1 MGGKRGR
8 SKAAIGRAA
17 ADLFSHGGYA
27 ATSIRDIAHEADAD
41 PALVIRHYGSK
52 EQLFL
57 DTMRVPSDWTLHFDP
72 PRETLGERIVRF
84 VLATDPRVHTIYL
97 ALMRASDASDVA
109 AALREAHEHAFVEPL
124 REMLEGPDAD
134 LRARLVAAAIGGLLS
149 ALWLVGDEYLVTAD
163 RQTLITAYAGAIQQ
177 LITPNAST
185 ESGSSV

>member
-1 MGGKRGR
+1 MIYGFLRHVVSYVASSAG
-8 SKAAIGRAA
+8 
-17 ADLFSHGGYA
+17 
-27 ATSIRDIAHEADAD
+27 SIR
-41 PALVIRHYGSK
+41 
-52 EQLFL
+52 
-57 DTMRVPSDWTLHFDP
+57 HFDSAPYGPGPRREPP
-72 PRETLGERIVRF
+72 PRPASPAPPPKGTPI
-84 VLATDPRVHTIYL
+84 VHTIYL

-163 RQTLITAYAGAIQQ
+163 HQTLITAYAGAIQQ